1 MIGKSINIISIQ
13 IESRMFLRSGLL
25 LLSIFNVLFVSAAVP
40 TVANCDPNSVFHI
53 DSLSLTP
60 NGVNST
66 LKVSY
71 DVPAEITD
79 GVAKYSCTLN
89 GIPVLSE
96 SKPLCEDLK
105 CPIAVGHHEDVSDS
119 ANPTVTG
126 TLVCTIKWQ
135 SPTAESLLCIKLTNV
150 NSECAQ

>member
-1 MIGKSINIISIQ
+1 
-13 IESRMFLRSGLL
+13 MFLRSALFL
-25 LLSIFNVLFVSAAVP
+25 VSIFNVFAVSAVAP
-40 TVANCDPNSVFHI
+40 TVANCDPTSLFQI

-60 NGVNST
+60 NGANST
-66 LKVSY
+66 LKMSY

-79 GVAKYSCTLN
+79 GLAKYSCTLN

-96 SKPLCEDLK
+96 SKPLCQDLK
-105 CPIAVGHHEDVSDS
+105 CPITVGHHEDVSDS

-135 SPTAESLLCIKLTNV
+135 SLASESLLCIKLTNV
-150 NSECAQ
+150 ISECAQ

>member
-1 MIGKSINIISIQ
+1 
-13 IESRMFLRSGLL
+13 MFLRSALFL
-25 LLSIFNVLFVSAAVP
+25 VSIFNVFAVSAVAP
-40 TVANCDPNSVFHI
+40 TVANCDPTSLFQI

-60 NGVNST
+60 NGANST
-66 LKVSY
+66 LKMSY

-96 SKPLCEDLK
+96 SKPLCQDLK
-105 CPIAVGHHEDVSDS
+105 CPITVGHHEDVSDS

-126 TLVCTIKWQ
+126 TLICTIKWQ
-135 SPTAESLLCIKLTNV
+135 SLASESLLCIKLTNV
-150 NSECAQ
+150 ISECAQ

>member
-1 MIGKSINIISIQ
+1 M
-13 IESRMFLRSGLL
+13 LVRSALL
-25 LLSIFNVLFVSAAVP
+25 LLSIFNVLPVFAVAP
-40 TVANCDPNSVFHI
+40 TVANCDPKSVFQI

-60 NGVNST
+60 NGANST

-71 DVPAEITD
+71 NVPSEITD
-79 GVAKYSCTLN
+79 GLVKYSCTLN

-96 SKPLCEDLK
+96 SKPLCQDLK
-105 CPIAVGHHEDVSDS
+105 CPITVGHHEDVSDS

-135 SPTAESLLCIKLTNV
+135 SVASESLLCIKLTNV

>member
-1 MIGKSINIISIQ
+1 
-13 IESRMFLRSGLL
+13 MFLRSVLFL
-25 LLSIFNVLFVSAAVP
+25 VSIFNVFAVSAVAP
-40 TVANCDPNSVFHI
+40 TVANCDPTSLFQI
-53 DSLSLTP
+53 DYLSLTP
-60 NGVNST
+60 NGANST
-66 LKVSY
+66 LKMSY

-96 SKPLCEDLK
+96 SKPLCQDLK
-105 CPIAVGHHEDVSDS
+105 CPITVGHHEDVSDS

-135 SPTAESLLCIKLTNV
+135 SLASESLLCIKLTNV
-150 NSECAQ
+150 ISECAQ

>member
-1 MIGKSINIISIQ
+1 
-13 IESRMFLRSGLL
+13 MFLRSALFL
-25 LLSIFNVLFVSAAVP
+25 VSIFNVFAVSAVAP
-40 TVANCDPNSVFHI
+40 TVANCDPTSLFQI

-60 NGVNST
+60 NGANST
-66 LKVSY
+66 LKMSY

-96 SKPLCEDLK
+96 SKPLCQDLK
-105 CPIAVGHHEDVSDS
+105 CPITVGHHEDVSDS

-135 SPTAESLLCIKLTNV
+135 SLASESLLCIKLTNV
-150 NSECAQ
+150 ISECAQ

>member
-1 MIGKSINIISIQ
+1 
-13 IESRMFLRSGLL
+13 MFLRSALFL
-25 LLSIFNVLFVSAAVP
+25 VSIFNVFAVSAVAP
-40 TVANCDPNSVFHI
+40 TVANCDPTSLFQI

-60 NGVNST
+60 NGANST
-66 LKVSY
+66 LKMSY

-96 SKPLCEDLK
+96 SKPLCQDLK
-105 CPIAVGHHEDVSDS
+105 CPITVGHHEDVSDS

-135 SPTAESLLCIKLTNV
+135 SVASKSLLCIKLTNV
-150 NSECAQ
+150 ISECAQ